1 VAIANQYGYY
11 TEDYREFVITN
22 PRTPRP
28 WFNYM
33 WNSQYAGLISHTG
46 GGFSFLESPR
56 DNRISRMRY
65 NCLPWDRPGRYVM
78 VKDTATGNYWSL
90 SWAPTIDLN
99 YDFYECR
106 HGQGYTKI
114 TTEINGIRGEITYFV
129 PTDTNAEVWRVKL
142 TELSGQAR
150 DLEVYS
156 FLELLMGNALNDQIN
171 QPNDKHFTDI
181 HFDQD
186 LQALVA
192 TRRYWVLNKGVSVK
206 QPNIDWKY
214 QIYFSQS
221 LPISGFD
228 SSLDTFIGR
237 WRSESNPVAVET
249 GIMQNTEI
257 TAGDPVVALQSKI
270 SLAANGSIGF
280 AVVLEI
286 APKEIPPT
294 PLVKGGEENHP
305 PFSRGAGG
313 ALNPETQI
321 GVKAGELLGIID
333 RQFEQLK
340 QKWDQHLSCVQVQTP
355 DAAFNA
361 MINVWNQYQAAV
373 TFDMARNSGYYH
385 GGLLFG
391 TGMRDRFQDILGV
404 VMVDPTR
411 VRERLIKALNFQF
424 KDGSTLHNYF
434 VLTNTGERTNHSD
447 TPLWIPFGIVEYL
460 KETGDFSILEEVV
473 PYHDDSSG
481 TVYEHLV
488 RALDFAIAN
497 TGERGMPR
505 IFTGDWNDTLDHV
518 GSQGKGETTW
528 GAFFLGYVLNKSLPV
543 CEHQGDRAA
552 LDRFQKF
559 YEHLRQ
565 VTNDIC
571 WDGEWYLRAFRD
583 NGEPIGVS
591 SATQGKIFLNAQ
603 SWAVISELAPQ
614 DRADKAMSSSREYL
628 ATPFGMQIVAP
639 SFTEIDDTVGLIS
652 RCVPGKKENGA
663 VFNHASSWFVLA
675 SILNGDVEFGWEIY
689 RRMMPINSSQ
699 ATDEQCD
706 RFETEPYVY
715 PEYVT
720 SPDHETQGQASHSWL
735 TGTAVWMLRIGI
747 DHILGFQPTFTGM
760 IVDPKIPSEWSGFT
774 AKRKF
779 RGKTLSL
786 TVVNHSDVKQMT
798 VNGKVAESNFIDLK
812 LYKENEI
819 AIAVHL

>member
-1 VAIANQYGYY
+1 MAIANQYGYY
-11 TEDYREFVITN
+11 TEDYREFVITD

-46 GGFSFLESPR
+46 GGFSFLDSPR

-78 VKDTATGNYWSL
+78 VKDTATGKYWSL

-129 PTDTNAEVWRVKL
+129 PTDTNAEIWRVKL
-142 TELSGQAR
+142 TELSGQPR
-150 DLEVYS
+150 DLEIYS

-171 QPNDKHFTDI
+171 QPNDKHFTNI
-181 HFDQD
+181 HFDRD

-221 LPISGFD
+221 LPIAGFD

-237 WRSESNPVAVET
+237 WRSEANPVAVET
-249 GIMQNTEI
+249 GVMQNTEI

-270 SLAANGSIGF
+270 SLEANGTIDF

-286 APKEIPPT
+286 APKNEKPSLT
-294 PLVKGGEENHP
+294 PLSPTG
-305 PFSRGAGG
+305 RGAGG
-313 ALNPETQI
+313 EGL
-321 GVKAGELLGIID
+321 D

-404 VMVDPTR
+404 VMVDPAR

-447 TPLWIPFGIVEYL
+447 TPLWIPFGLVEYL

-473 PYHDDSSG
+473 PYHDDTEG

-528 GAFFLGYVLNKSLPV
+528 GAFFLGYVLNKSLPI
-543 CEHQGDRAA
+543 CEHQGDRQAVEK
-552 LDRFQKF
+552 FQSF

-591 SATQGKIFLNAQ
+591 AATQGKIFLNAQ
-603 SWAVISELAPQ
+603 SWAVISELAPK
-614 DRADKAMSSSREYL
+614 DRADRAMASSREHL

-639 SFTEIDDTVGLIS
+639 SFTEIDDTIGLIS

-663 VFNHASSWFVLA
+663 VFNHASAWFVLA
-675 SILNGDVEFGWEIY
+675 SLLNGDTEFGWEIY

-699 ATDEQCD
+699 ATDEKCD

-720 SPDHETQGQASHSWL
+720 SPDHVTQGQASHSWL

-747 DHILGFQPTFTGM
+747 DYILGFQPTFTGM
-760 IVDPKIPSEWSGFT
+760 IIDPKIPTAWSGFT
-774 AKRKF
+774 AQRKF
-779 RGKTLSL
+779 RGKVLSL
-786 TVVNHSDVKQMT
+786 TVTNHSDVKQMLI
-798 VNGKVAESNFIDLK
+798 NGQVVEGKFIDLS
-812 LYKENEI
+812 LYESDQI

>member
-1 VAIANQYGYY
+1 MAIANQYGYY
-11 TEDYREFVITN
+11 TEDYREFVITD

-78 VKDTATGNYWSL
+78 VKDTTTGKYWSL
-90 SWAPTIDLN
+90 SWSPTINLN

-129 PTDTNAEVWRVKL
+129 PTDTNAEIWRVKL
-142 TELSGQAR
+142 TELSGQSR
-150 DLEVYS
+150 DLEIYS

-181 HFDQD
+181 HFDKD

-221 LPISGFD
+221 LPIAGFD

-237 WRSESNPVAVET
+237 WRSEANPVAIET
-249 GIMQNTEI
+249 GVMQNTEI

-270 SLAANGSIGF
+270 ALAANGSVDF

-286 APKEIPPT
+286 VPKEMPPT
-294 PLVKGGEENHP
+294 PLVKRGE
-305 PFSRGAGG
+305 
-313 ALNPETQI
+313 I
-321 GVKAGELLGIID
+321 VKVADSKFL
-333 RQFEQLK
+333 QLK
-340 QKWDQHLSCVQVQTP
+340 QKWDQHLSCVQVRTP

-361 MINVWNQYQAAV
+361 MLNVWNQYQAAV

-404 VMVDPTR
+404 VMVDPAR

-460 KETGDFSILEEVV
+460 KETGDFSILDEVV

-497 TGERGMPR
+497 TGEKGMPR

-543 CEHQGDRAA
+543 CEHQGD
-552 LDRFQKF
+552 LKSLEKFQNF

-591 SATQGKIFLNAQ
+591 AATQGKIFLNAQ
-603 SWAVISELAPQ
+603 SWAVISELAPK
-614 DRADKAMSSSREYL
+614 DRADRAMASSREHL

-663 VFNHASSWFVLA
+663 VFNHASAWFVLA
-675 SILNGDVEFGWEIY
+675 SLLNGDTEFGWEIY

-699 ATDEQCD
+699 ATDAKCD
-706 RFETEPYVY
+706 RFETEPYIY

-735 TGTAVWMLRIGI
+735 TGTAVWMLRIGL
-747 DHILGFQPTFTGM
+747 DYILGFQPTFTGM
-760 IVDPKIPSEWSGFT
+760 IIDPKIPAEWSGFT
-774 AKRKF
+774 AQRKF
-779 RGKTLSL
+779 RGKVLSL
-786 TVVNHSDVKQMT
+786 TVVNHSEAKQMT
-798 VNGKVAESNFIDLK
+798 VNGQVMEGNFIDLA
-812 LYKENEI
+812 LYASDEI
-819 AIAVHL
+819 SIAVNL

>member
-78 VKDTATGNYWSL
+78 VKDSATGKYWSL
-90 SWAPTIDLN
+90 SWAPTIDLK
-99 YDFYECR
+99 YDFYECW

-142 TELSGQAR
+142 TELSGQPR
-150 DLEVYS
+150 DLEIYS

-237 WRSESNPVAVET
+237 WRSEANPVAVET
-249 GIMQNTEI
+249 GVMKNTEI

-270 SLAANGSIGF
+270 KLTANGSVDF

-286 APKEIPPT
+286 AAKGEKPALT
-294 PLVKGGEENHP
+294 PSPSPKGGE
-305 PFSRGAGG
+305 GD
-313 ALNPETQI
+313 
-321 GVKAGELLGIID
+321 KID
-333 RQFEQLK
+333 RQFLQLK
-340 QKWDQHLSCVQVQTP
+340 QKWDEHLSCVQVQTP
-355 DAAFNA
+355 DAEFNA
-361 MINVWNQYQAAV
+361 MLNVWNQYQAAV

-404 VMVDPTR
+404 VMVDPVR

-473 PYHDDSSG
+473 PYHDETEG

-528 GAFFLGYVLNKSLPV
+528 GAFFLGYVLNKSLLV
-543 CEHQGDRAA
+543 CEHQGDRQS
-552 LDRFQKF
+552 LEKFQNF
-559 YEHLRQ
+559 YEHLRK

-591 SATQGKIFLNAQ
+591 AATQGKIFLNAQ
-603 SWAVISELAPQ
+603 SWAVISELAPK
-614 DRADKAMSSSREYL
+614 DRADRALASSREHL

-639 SFTEIDDTVGLIS
+639 SFTEIDDTIGLIS

-675 SILNGDVEFGWEIY
+675 SLLNGDTEFGWEIY

-699 ATDEQCD
+699 ATDEKCD

-735 TGTAVWMLRIGI
+735 TGTAVWMLRIGL

-760 IVDPKIPSEWSGFT
+760 IIDPKIPAAWSGFT
-774 AKRKF
+774 AQRKF
-779 RGKTLSL
+779 RGKVLSL
-786 TVVNHSDVKQMT
+786 TVVNHSDVKQMLI
-798 VNGKVAESNFIDLK
+798 NGEVVEGNFIDLN
-812 LYKENEI
+812 LYEGEQI
-819 AIAVHL
+819 AIAVYL

>member
-11 TEDYREFVITN
+11 TEDYREFVITD

-28 WFNYM
+28 WFNFM

-78 VKDTATGNYWSL
+78 VKDTATGAYWSL
-90 SWAPTIDLN
+90 SWSPTIDLN

-129 PTDTNAEVWRVKL
+129 PTDTNAEIWRVKL

-150 DLEVYS
+150 DLEIYS

-181 HFDQD
+181 HFDKD

-249 GIMQNTEI
+249 GVMKNTEI

-270 SLAANGSIGF
+270 NLAANSSIDF
-280 AVVLEI
+280 AVTLEI
-286 APKEIPPT
+286 APKGESPT
-294 PLVKGGEENHP
+294 LTPSP
-305 PFSRGAGG
+305 SP
-313 ALNPETQI
+313 
-321 GVKAGELLGIID
+321 AGEGSKIIEIVD
-333 RQFEQLK
+333 NYFNNLR

-404 VMVDPTR
+404 VMVDPER

-460 KETGDFSILEEVV
+460 KETGDFSILAEMV
-473 PYHDDSSG
+473 PYHDDTSG

-497 TGERGMPR
+497 TGDRGMPR

-543 CEHQGDRAA
+543 CEHQGDREA

-571 WDGEWYLRAFRD
+571 WDGDWYLRAFRD

-591 SATQGKIFLNAQ
+591 SASQGKIFLNAQ
-603 SWAVISELAPQ
+603 SWAVISELAPKE
-614 DRADKAMSSSREYL
+614 RADKAMSSSREYL

-639 SFTEIDDTVGLIS
+639 PFTEIDDTVGLIS
-652 RCVPGKKENGA
+652 RCVAGKKENGA

-699 ATDEQCD
+699 ATDAKCD

-747 DHILGFQPTFTGM
+747 DYILGFQPTFDGM
-760 IVDPKIPSEWSGFT
+760 IIDPKIPGSWSGFT
-774 AKRKF
+774 AQRKF
-779 RGKTLSL
+779 RGKLLSL
-786 TVVNHSDVKQMT
+786 TVTNHSEVKQMT
-798 VNGKVAESNFIDLK
+798 VNGEVVTEKLIDLAK
-812 LYKENEI
+812 YAGEEI
-819 AIAVHL
+819 AIAVCL

>member
-1 VAIANQYGYY
+1 MAIANQYGYY
-11 TEDYREFVITN
+11 TEDYREFVITD

-33 WNSQYAGLISHTG
+33 WNSQYVGLISHTG

-78 VKDTATGNYWSL
+78 VKDAATGRYWSL
-90 SWAPTIDLN
+90 SWAPTIDLE

-129 PTDTNAEVWRVKL
+129 PTDTNAEIWSVKL
-142 TELSGQAR
+142 TELSGQSR
-150 DLEVYS
+150 DLEIYS

-181 HFDQD
+181 HFDRD

-237 WRSESNPVAVET
+237 WRSEANPVAVES
-249 GIMQNTEI
+249 GVMKNTEI

-270 SLAANGSIGF
+270 SLEANGTVDF

-286 APKEIPPT
+286 AAKEIPPT
-294 PLVKGGEENHP
+294 PLVKGGKIVE
-305 PFSRGAGG
+305 
-313 ALNPETQI
+313 
-321 GVKAGELLGIID
+321 VVD
-333 RQFEQLK
+333 RQFNQLK

-404 VMVDPTR
+404 VMVDPAR

-460 KETGDFSILEEVV
+460 KETGDFSILAEVV
-473 PYHDDSSG
+473 PYHDDSEG

-497 TGERGMPR
+497 TGEKGMPR

-528 GAFFLGYVLNKSLPV
+528 GAFFLGYVLNKSLPI
-543 CEHQGDRAA
+543 CEHQGDRQS
-552 LDRFQKF
+552 LEKFQNF
-559 YEHLRQ
+559 YERLRK

-603 SWAVISELAPQ
+603 SWAVISELAPK
-614 DRADKAMSSSREYL
+614 DRADRAMASSREHL

-639 SFTEIDDTVGLIS
+639 SFTEIDDTIGLIS
-652 RCVPGKKENGA
+652 RCVAGKKENGA
-663 VFNHASSWFVLA
+663 VFNHASAWFVLA
-675 SILNGDVEFGWEIY
+675 SLLNGDTEFGWEIY

-699 ATDEQCD
+699 ATDEKCD

-720 SPDHETQGQASHSWL
+720 SPDHVTQGQASHSWL
-735 TGTAVWMLRIGI
+735 TGTAVWMLRIGV
-747 DHILGFQPTFTGM
+747 DYILGFQPTFTGM
-760 IVDPKIPSEWSGFT
+760 IINPKIPSAWSGFT
-774 AKRKF
+774 AQRKF
-779 RGKTLSL
+779 RGKLLSL
-786 TVVNHSDVKQMT
+786 TVVNHSEVKQMLIDGE
-798 VNGKVAESNFIDLK
+798 VVEGNFIDLN
-812 LYKENEI
+812 LYEGDEI
-819 AIAVHL
+819 AIAVHLTSLA

>member
-1 VAIANQYGYY
+1 MAIANQYGYY

-33 WNSQYAGLISHTG
+33 WNQQYAGLISHTG

-78 VKDTATGNYWSL
+78 VKDVNTGKYWSL
-90 SWAPTIDLN
+90 SWAPTIDLA

-114 TTEINGIRGEITYFV
+114 TTEIYGIRGEITYFV
-129 PTDTNAEVWRVKL
+129 PTDHNAEIWRVKL
-142 TELSGQAR
+142 TNCSGQER
-150 DLEVYS
+150 NLEVYS

-181 HFDQD
+181 HFDRD
-186 LQALVA
+186 LQSLVA

-206 QPNIDWKY
+206 QPNIDWQY

-221 LPISGFD
+221 LPISGFE

-237 WRSESNPVAVET
+237 WRSEANPVAVET

-257 TAGDPVVALQSKI
+257 TAGDPVVALQSQI
-270 SLAANGSIGF
+270 TLAADHSIDF
-280 AVVLEI
+280 AVTLEI
-286 APKEIPPT
+286 TPKKMPPS
-294 PLVKGGEENHP
+294 LVAKGGNIVEV
-305 PFSRGAGG
+305 A
-313 ALNPETQI
+313 
-321 GVKAGELLGIID
+321 D
-333 RQFEQLK
+333 RQLMQLQ
-340 QKWDQHLSCVQVQTP
+340 QKWDRHLACVQVQTP
-355 DAAFNA
+355 DPAFNA

-404 VMVDPTR
+404 VMVDPAR
-411 VRERLIKALNFQF
+411 VRERLLKALNFQF

-460 KETGDFSILEEVV
+460 KETGDFSILAEVV
-473 PYHDDSSG
+473 PYHDETEG

-528 GAFFLGYVLNKSLPV
+528 GAFFLGYVLQKSLPV
-543 CEHQGDRAA
+543 CELQGDRDAME
-552 LDRFQKF
+552 RFQKF
-559 YEHLRQ
+559 YEHLGQ
-565 VTNDIC
+565 VTNDVC
-571 WDGEWYLRAFRD
+571 WDGQWYLRAFRD

-591 SATQGKIFLNAQ
+591 TATQGKIFLNAQ
-603 SWAVISELAPQ
+603 SWAVISGLAPK
-614 DRADKAMSSSREYL
+614 DRADAALASSREYL
-628 ATPFGMQIVAP
+628 STPFGMQIVAP

-675 SILNGDVEFGWEIY
+675 SILNGDVESAWQVY
-689 RRMMPINSSQ
+689 QRMMPINSSQ
-699 ATDEQCD
+699 ATEAKCD

-720 SPDHETQGQASHSWL
+720 SPDHHTQGQASHSWL

-747 DHILGFQPTFTGM
+747 DYILGFQPTFTGM
-760 IVDPKIPSEWSGFT
+760 IINPQIPQAWSGFT
-774 AKRKF
+774 AQRQF

-786 TVVNHSDVKQMT
+786 TVKNHCSKRQML
-798 VNGKVAESNFIDLK
+798 VNGEVVEGNFIDIAQ
-812 LYKENEI
+812 YPEDQI
-819 AIAVHL
+819 AIELHLT

>member
-1 VAIANQYGYY
+1 MAIANQYGYY
-11 TEDYREFVITN
+11 TEDNREFVITD

-78 VKDTATGNYWSL
+78 VKDTATGKYWSL
-90 SWAPTIDLN
+90 SWSPTINLN

-129 PTDTNAEVWRVKL
+129 PTDTNAEIWRVKL

-181 HFDQD
+181 HFDKD

-221 LPISGFD
+221 LPIAGFD

-237 WRSESNPVAVET
+237 WRSEANPVAVET
-249 GIMQNTEI
+249 GVMQNTEI

-270 SLAANGSIGF
+270 SLAANGTVDF

-286 APKEIPPT
+286 AAKEIPPT
-294 PLVKGGEENHP
+294 PLVKGGKIVEVAD
-305 PFSRGAGG
+305 SK
-313 ALNPETQI
+313 LM
-321 GVKAGELLGIID
+321 
-333 RQFEQLK
+333 QLK

-355 DAAFNA
+355 DEAFNA
-361 MINVWNQYQAAV
+361 MLNVWNQYQAAV

-404 VMVDPTR
+404 VMVDPAR

-497 TGERGMPR
+497 TGEKGMPR

-543 CEHQGDRAA
+543 CEHQGDRKS
-552 LDRFQKF
+552 LEKFQNF

-571 WDGEWYLRAFRD
+571 WDGDWYLRAFRD

-603 SWAVISELAPQ
+603 SWAVISELAPK
-614 DRADKAMSSSREYL
+614 DRADKAMASSREHL

-663 VFNHASSWFVLA
+663 VFNHASAWFVLA
-675 SILNGDVEFGWEIY
+675 SLLNGDTEFGWEIY

-699 ATDEQCD
+699 ATDAKCD

-735 TGTAVWMLRIGI
+735 TGTAVWMLRIGL
-747 DHILGFQPTFTGM
+747 DHILGFQPTFNGM
-760 IVDPKIPSEWSGFT
+760 IIDPKIPAEWSGFT

-779 RGKTLSL
+779 RGKVLSL
-786 TVVNHSDVKQMT
+786 TVVNHSDAKQMT
-798 VNGKVAESNFIDLK
+798 VNGQVVEGNFIDLA
-812 LYKENEI
+812 LYASDEI
-819 AIAVHL
+819 AIAVNL

>member
-1 VAIANQYGYY
+1 MAIANQYGYY
-11 TEDYREFVITN
+11 TEDNREFVITD

-78 VKDTATGNYWSL
+78 VKDTATGKYWSL
-90 SWAPTIDLN
+90 SWSPTINLN

-129 PTDTNAEVWRVKL
+129 PTDTNAEIWRVKL
-142 TELSGQAR
+142 TELSGQVR

-181 HFDQD
+181 HFDKD

-221 LPISGFD
+221 LPIAGFD

-249 GIMQNTEI
+249 GVMQNTEI

-270 SLAANGSIGF
+270 ALAANGSVDF

-286 APKEIPPT
+286 LPKEIPST
-294 PLVKGGEENHP
+294 PLVK
-305 PFSRGAGG
+305 
-313 ALNPETQI
+313 
-321 GVKAGELLGIID
+321 AGEIVKVSDSKFL
-333 RQFEQLK
+333 QLK

-361 MINVWNQYQAAV
+361 MLNVWNQYQAAV

-404 VMVDPTR
+404 VMVDPER

-424 KDGSTLHNYF
+424 QDGSTLHNYF

-460 KETGDFSILEEVV
+460 KETGDFSILDEVV

-497 TGERGMPR
+497 TGEKGMPR

-543 CEHQGDRAA
+543 CEHQGDRKS
-552 LDRFQKF
+552 LEKFQNF

-571 WDGEWYLRAFRD
+571 WDGDWYLRAFRD

-591 SATQGKIFLNAQ
+591 TAIQGKIFLNAQ
-603 SWAVISELAPQ
+603 SWAVISELAPK
-614 DRADKAMSSSREYL
+614 DRADKAMASSREHL

-663 VFNHASSWFVLA
+663 VFNHASAWFVLA
-675 SILNGDVEFGWEIY
+675 SLLNGDTEFGWEIY

-699 ATDEQCD
+699 ATDAKCD

-735 TGTAVWMLRIGI
+735 TGTAVWMLRIGL
-747 DHILGFQPTFTGM
+747 DYILGFQPTFTGM
-760 IVDPKIPSEWSGFT
+760 IIDPKIPAEWSGFT
-774 AKRKF
+774 AQRKF
-779 RGKTLSL
+779 RGKVLSL
-786 TVVNHSDVKQMT
+786 TVVNHSDTKQMI
-798 VNGKVAESNFIDLK
+798 VNGQVVTGQFIDLA
-812 LYKENEI
+812 LYQGNEI

>member
-1 VAIANQYGYY
+1 MAIANQYGYY
-11 TEDYREFVITN
+11 TEDNREFVITD

-78 VKDTATGNYWSL
+78 VKDTVTGKYWSL
-90 SWAPTIDLN
+90 SWSPTINLN

-129 PTDTNAEVWRVKL
+129 PTDTNAEIWRVKL

-181 HFDQD
+181 HFDKD

-249 GIMQNTEI
+249 GVMQNTEI

-270 SLAANGSIGF
+270 ALAANGSVDF

-286 APKEIPPT
+286 VPKEMPPT
-294 PLVKGGEENHP
+294 PLVKGGE
-305 PFSRGAGG
+305 
-313 ALNPETQI
+313 I
-321 GVKAGELLGIID
+321 VKVADSKFL
-333 RQFEQLK
+333 QLK

-361 MINVWNQYQAAV
+361 MLNVWNQYQAAV

-404 VMVDPTR
+404 VMVDPAR

-460 KETGDFSILEEVV
+460 KETGDFSILDEVV

-497 TGERGMPR
+497 TGEKGMPR

-543 CEHQGDRAA
+543 CEHQGD
-552 LDRFQKF
+552 LKSLEKFQNF

-571 WDGEWYLRAFRD
+571 WDGDWYLRAFRD

-591 SATQGKIFLNAQ
+591 TATQGKIFLNAQ
-603 SWAVISELAPQ
+603 SWAVISELAPK
-614 DRADKAMSSSREYL
+614 DRADKAMASSREHL

-663 VFNHASSWFVLA
+663 VFNHASAWFVLA
-675 SILNGDVEFGWEIY
+675 SLINGDTEFGWEIY

-699 ATDEQCD
+699 ATDAKCD

-735 TGTAVWMLRIGI
+735 TGTAVWMLRIGL
-747 DHILGFQPTFTGM
+747 DYILGFQPTFAGM
-760 IVDPKIPSEWSGFT
+760 IIDPKIPAEWSGFT

-779 RGKTLSL
+779 RGKVLSL
-786 TVVNHSDVKQMT
+786 TVVNHSDVRQMT
-798 VNGKVAESNFIDLK
+798 VNGQVVEGNFIDLA
-812 LYKENEI
+812 LYESDEI
-819 AIAVHL
+819 AIAVNL

>member
-1 VAIANQYGYY
+1 
-11 TEDYREFVITN
+11 VITD

-78 VKDTATGNYWSL
+78 VKDTATGKYWSL
-90 SWAPTIDLN
+90 SWSPTINLE

-114 TTEINGIRGEITYFV
+114 TTEINGVRGEITYFV
-129 PTDTNAEVWRVKL
+129 PTDTNAEIWRVKL

-181 HFDQD
+181 HFDKD

-221 LPISGFD
+221 LPIAGFD

-237 WRSESNPVAVET
+237 WRSEANPVAVET
-249 GIMQNTEI
+249 GVMQNTEI

-270 SLAANGSIGF
+270 ALAANGSVDF

-286 APKEIPPT
+286 LPKEIPST
-294 PLVKGGEENHP
+294 PLVK
-305 PFSRGAGG
+305 
-313 ALNPETQI
+313 
-321 GVKAGELLGIID
+321 AGEIVEFADSKFL
-333 RQFEQLK
+333 QLK

-355 DAAFNA
+355 DAAFNT
-361 MINVWNQYQAAV
+361 MLNVWNQYQAAV

-404 VMVDPTR
+404 VMVDPAR

-460 KETGDFSILEEVV
+460 KETGDFSILDEVV

-497 TGERGMPR
+497 TGEKGMPR

-543 CEHQGDRAA
+543 CEHQGDRKS
-552 LDRFQKF
+552 LEKFQNF

-571 WDGEWYLRAFRD
+571 WDGDWYLRAFRD

-591 SATQGKIFLNAQ
+591 TATQGKIFLNAQ
-603 SWAVISELAPQ
+603 SWAVISELAPK
-614 DRADKAMSSSREYL
+614 DRADKAMASSREHL

-663 VFNHASSWFVLA
+663 VFNHASAWFVLA
-675 SILNGDVEFGWEIY
+675 SLLNGDTEFGWEIY

-699 ATDEQCD
+699 ATDTKCD

-735 TGTAVWMLRIGI
+735 TGTAVWMLRIGL

-760 IVDPKIPSEWSGFT
+760 IIDPKIPAEWSGFT
-774 AKRKF
+774 AQRKF
-779 RGKTLSL
+779 RGKVLSL
-786 TVVNHSDVKQMT
+786 TVVNHSDAKQMT
-798 VNGKVAESNFIDLK
+798 VNGQVVEGKFIDLA
-812 LYKENEI
+812 LYASDEI
-819 AIAVHL
+819 AIAVNL

>member
-11 TEDYREFVITN
+11 TEDNREFVITD

-78 VKDTATGNYWSL
+78 VKDTATGKYWSL
-90 SWAPTIDLN
+90 SWSPTINLD
-99 YDFYECR
+99 YDFYEYR

-129 PTDTNAEVWRVKL
+129 PTDTNAEIWRVKL

-181 HFDQD
+181 HFDKD

-221 LPISGFD
+221 LPIAGFD

-237 WRSESNPVAVET
+237 WRSEANPVAVET
-249 GIMQNTEI
+249 GVMQNTEI

-270 SLAANGSIGF
+270 SLAANGSIDF

-286 APKEIPPT
+286 VPKEIPPT
-294 PLVKGGEENHP
+294 PLVKGGNIVEIVDSK
-305 PFSRGAGG
+305 F
-313 ALNPETQI
+313 L
-321 GVKAGELLGIID
+321 
-333 RQFEQLK
+333 QLK

-361 MINVWNQYQAAV
+361 MLNVWNQYQSAV

-404 VMVDPTR
+404 VMVDPAR

-460 KETGDFSILEEVV
+460 KETGDFSILDEVV
-473 PYHDDSSG
+473 PYHDESSG
-481 TVYEHLV
+481 TVYEHLI

-497 TGERGMPR
+497 TGEKGMPR

-543 CEHQGDRAA
+543 CEHQGDRKS
-552 LDRFQKF
+552 LEKFQNF

-571 WDGEWYLRAFRD
+571 WDGDWYLRAFRD

-591 SATQGKIFLNAQ
+591 TATQGKIFLNAQ
-603 SWAVISELAPQ
+603 SWAVISELAPK
-614 DRADKAMSSSREYL
+614 DRADKAMASSREHL

-663 VFNHASSWFVLA
+663 VFNHASAWFVLA
-675 SILNGDVEFGWEIY
+675 SLLNGDTEFGWEIY
-689 RRMMPINSSQ
+689 CRMMPINSSQ
-699 ATDEQCD
+699 ATDAKCD

-735 TGTAVWMLRIGI
+735 TGTAVWMLRIGL
-747 DHILGFQPTFTGM
+747 DYILGFQPTFTGM
-760 IVDPKIPSEWSGFT
+760 IIDPKIPAEWSGFT

-779 RGKTLSL
+779 RGKVLSL
-786 TVVNHSDVKQMT
+786 TVVNHSEVKQMT
-798 VNGKVAESNFIDLK
+798 VNGQVVEGNFIDLA
-812 LYKENEI
+812 LYASNEI
-819 AIAVHL
+819 AIAVNL

>member
-11 TEDYREFVITN
+11 TEDYREFVITD

-33 WNSQYAGLISHTG
+33 WNSQYTGLISHTG

-78 VKDTATGNYWSL
+78 VKDTATGKYWSL
-90 SWAPTIDLN
+90 SWAPTIDLK

-129 PTDTNAEVWRVKL
+129 PTDTNAEIWRVKL
-142 TELSGQAR
+142 TELSGQSR

-181 HFDQD
+181 HFDKS
-186 LQALVA
+186 LQSLVA

-249 GIMQNTEI
+249 GVMKNTEI
-257 TAGDPVVALQSKI
+257 TAGDPVVALQSKLT
-270 SLAANGSIGF
+270 LAANTSVDF
-280 AVVLEI
+280 AVTLEI
-286 APKEIPPT
+286 APKDEKPSLT
-294 PLVKGGEENHP
+294 PLSPIRRGE
-305 PFSRGAGG
+305 RGEG
-313 ALNPETQI
+313 L
-321 GVKAGELLGIID
+321 D
-333 RQFEQLK
+333 HQFLQLK

-361 MINVWNQYQAAV
+361 MINVWNQYQASV

-404 VMVDPTR
+404 VMVDPVR

-424 KDGSTLHNYF
+424 QDGSTLHNYF

-460 KETGDFSILEEVV
+460 KETGDFSILDEIV
-473 PYHDDSSG
+473 PYHDQSEGS
-481 TVYEHLV
+481 VYEHLV
-488 RALDFAIAN
+488 RALDFAISN
-497 TGERGMPR
+497 TGEKGMPR

-528 GAFFLGYVLNKSLPV
+528 GAFFLGYVLKKSLPI
-543 CEHQGDRAA
+543 CEYKQDSQSVEK
-552 LDRFQKF
+552 FQNF
-559 YEHLRQ
+559 YEHLRK

-571 WDGEWYLRAFRD
+571 WDGDWYLRAFRD

-591 SATQGKIFLNAQ
+591 SASQGKIFLNAQ
-603 SWAVISELAPQ
+603 SWAIISELAPQ
-614 DRADKAMSSSREYL
+614 DRADKAMASSREYL

-699 ATDEQCD
+699 ATDDKCD

-747 DHILGFQPTFTGM
+747 DYILGFQPTFDGM
-760 IVDPKIPSEWSGFT
+760 IIDPKIPSEWSGFT

-779 RGKTLSL
+779 RGKVLSL
-786 TVVNHSDVKQMT
+786 TVTNHSDVKQMT
-798 VNGKVAESNFIDLK
+798 VNGQVVVGKFIDLAK
-812 LYKENEI
+812 HDGDEI
-819 AIAVHL
+819 VIAVYL

>member
-11 TEDYREFVITN
+11 TEDNREFVITN

-46 GGFSFLESPR
+46 GGFSFLDSPR

-78 VKDTATGNYWSL
+78 VKDVVTGQYWSL
-90 SWAPTIDLN
+90 SWAPTIELN

-129 PTDTNAEVWRVKL
+129 PTDTNAEVWQVKL
-142 TELSGQAR
+142 TELSGQSR
-150 DLEVYS
+150 DLEIYS

-228 SSLDTFIGR
+228 SSLDKFIGR

-249 GIMQNTEI
+249 GVMQNTEI

-270 SLAANGSIGF
+270 SLSANSSIDF

-286 APKEIPPT
+286 TPKGEKPSLT
-294 PLVKGGEENHP
+294 PLSLNG
-305 PFSRGAGG
+305 RGAGG
-313 ALNPETQI
+313 EGLDR
-321 GVKAGELLGIID
+321 KFSEL
-333 RQFEQLK
+333 K
-340 QKWDQHLSCVQVQTP
+340 HKWDAHLSCVQVQTP

-361 MINVWNQYQAAV
+361 MLNVWNQYQAAV

-391 TGMRDRFQDILGV
+391 TGIRDRFQDILGV
-404 VMVDPTR
+404 VMVDPER

-447 TPLWIPFGIVEYL
+447 TPLWIPFGIIEYL
-460 KETGDFSILEEVV
+460 KETADFSILEEVV
-473 PYHDDSSG
+473 PYHDDSEG
-481 TVYEHLV
+481 TVYEHLA

-518 GSQGKGETTW
+518 GSEGKGETTW
-528 GAFFLGYVLNKSLPV
+528 GAFFLGYVLQKSLPI
-543 CEHQGDRAA
+543 CEHQGDRQA
-552 LDRFQKF
+552 LEKFQNF
-559 YEHLRQ
+559 YEHLRK

-571 WDGEWYLRAFRD
+571 WDGNWYLRAFRD

-591 SATQGKIFLNAQ
+591 AATQGKIFLNAQ
-603 SWAVISELAPQ
+603 SWAVISELAPK
-614 DRADKAMSSSREYL
+614 DRADKAMASSREHL

-652 RCVPGKKENGA
+652 RCVAGKKENGA
-663 VFNHASSWFVLA
+663 VFNHASAWFVLA
-675 SILNGDVEFGWEIY
+675 SILNGDVEFGWEMY
-689 RRMMPINSSQ
+689 QRMMPINSSQ
-699 ATDEQCD
+699 ATDQKCD

-735 TGTAVWMLRIGI
+735 TGTAVWMLRIGV

-760 IVDPKIPSEWSGFT
+760 LIDPHIPAAWSGFT
-774 AKRKF
+774 AQRKF
-779 RGKTLSL
+779 RGKVLAL
-786 TVVNHSDVKQMT
+786 TVTNHCPVKQMT
-798 VNGKVAESNFIDLK
+798 VNGQVVEGNFIDLD
-812 LYKENEI
+812 LYEGNEI
-819 AIAVHL
+819 DISVYL